1 MILNRLVT
9 TEGNNLCFR
18 INHTVNGKPYELSQ
32 GERYYIAIAAE
43 NDPDNLISIYS
54 APFADIEV
62 VHQFSE
68 GRYVFEISVGDDSFR
83 QVIMPALDDKKKPLT
98 QLIVLRR
105 ISND

>member
-9 TEGNNLCFR
+9 TEGNNLSFR
-18 INHTVNGKPYELSQ
+18 INHTVNGKAYELAD
-32 GERYYIAIAAE
+32 GERYYMAIAKEDDPE
-43 NDPDNLISIYS
+43 NVISTYS

-68 GRYVFEISVGDDSFR
+68 GRYVFEISIGDDSFR
-83 QVIMPALDDKKKPLT
+83 QVIMPALDDKRKPLT

>member
-1 MILNRLVT
+1 MS
-9 TEGNNLCFR
+9 
-18 INHTVNGKPYELSQ
+18 SQ

-83 QVIMPALDDKKKPLT
+83 QVIMPALDDKNKPLT
-98 QLIVLRR
+98 QLIVLKGYFSG
-105 ISND
+105 ILYACAWTNFFKICIQSL